1 MTKTMIGILVLLC
14 GGVAGALF
22 RQLKGKPSLPKRQT
36 TAQAKKT
43 IDELAESYSKKVD
56 QLILKEVKQTGHQ
69 FVSGIFTLKANQEER
84 IELVA
89 DLYFQD
95 ASENWLHQ
103 KSQDFMPMNT
113 LSEAAQAEFLTQ
125 NEFQF
130 DVETPTE
137 LLSEKEDEVV
147 S

>member
-1 MTKTMIGILVLLC
+1 MCTRSDWKNVRFFIRRHLDL
-14 GGVAGALF
+14 
-22 RQLKGKPSLPKRQT
+22 
-36 TAQAKKT
+36 
-43 IDELAESYSKKVD
+43 KKVD
-56 QLILKEVKQTGHQ
+56 QLILKGVKQTGHQ

-95 ASENWLHQ
+95 VSENWLHQ
-103 KSQDFMPMNT
+103 KSQDFMPLNT

>member
-1 MTKTMIGILVLLC
+1 MCTRSDWKNVRFFTRRHLDL
-14 GGVAGALF
+14 
-22 RQLKGKPSLPKRQT
+22 
-36 TAQAKKT
+36 
-43 IDELAESYSKKVD
+43 KKVD
-56 QLILKEVKQTGHQ
+56 QLILKGVKQTGHH
-69 FVSGIFTLKANQEER
+69 FVSGIFILKANQEER

-95 ASENWLHQ
+95 VSENWLHQ
-103 KSQDFMPMNT
+103 KSQYFMPLNT

-137 LLSEKEDEVV
+137 LLSEKEYEVV